1 MDDGNREELCARLCL
16 LTHACWRDG
25 LPAPLS
31 RFVFYRMRAAGAV
44 CNLVLREVPGVEP
57 AVYRQAEALLS
68 RARSVCE
75 LIGRYEQRGYRA
87 MLPDTEGWPRALDA
101 LGEQMPPFLFIRGE
115 AALLDGMCFAVA
127 GSRDIHVQTQREARL
142 IGRMIAEEGAV
153 LVTGGARGVDFAAQ
167 AGALEAGGRVV
178 LVPARPESDVLQ
190 SVGTRAA
197 LEAGRLTLLYDSL
210 PDDSFSAAKAI
221 SRNHTIYALGNA
233 AIVVAARDG
242 AGGSWRGA
250 VDCLRGGWSPVLVC
264 RDDGN
269 RDMAGN
275 RALIGLGAR
284 ELREDGPLGAQ
295 TGDVQIKL
303 W

>member
-1 MDDGNREELCARLCL
+1 MDDVNQEELCARLCL

-31 RFVFYRMRAAGAV
+31 RPAFYHMAGVGAV
-44 CNLVLREVPGVEP
+44 CGLVLRTKPEVKS
-57 AVYRQAEALLS
+57 AMYARAQALLS
-68 RARSVCE
+68 RAREVYSLLSE
-75 LIGRYEQRGYRA
+75 YERRGYRA
-87 MLPDTEGWPRALDA
+87 VLPEDEGWPRALTA
-101 LGEQMPPFLFIRGE
+101 LGKKMPPFLYIRGE
-115 AALLDGMCFAVA
+115 LPHRDELCFAVA
-127 GSRDIHVQTQREARL
+127 GSRDICARTLREARL
-142 IGRMIAEEGAV
+142 IGRRIAEEGAV
-153 LVTGGARGVDFAAQ
+153 LVTGGARGVDLAAQ

-178 LVPARPESDVLQ
+178 LVPARQEADVLEGV
-190 SVGTRAA
+190 STANA
-197 LEAGRLTLLYDSL
+197 LEAGRLALLYDSL
-210 PDDSFSAAKAI
+210 PDEPFSAARAI
-221 SRNHTIYALGNA
+221 SRNHTIYALGDA
-233 AIVVAARDG
+233 VIVVAAREG
-242 AGGSWRGA
+242 VGGSWRGA